1 MLVDTHCHLNMLVKE
16 QFDVPL
22 KGPEFAGI
30 PEILTLAEQKNVNK
44 IINVGTSLVES
55 LNCIEIAKKFAP
67 VWATVGIHPNDL
79 TDTWQSELKELVK
92 YLKEKAHY
100 KIIGIGECGMDF
112 HYEGYNLHRQQ
123 DGFRA
128 QIELA
133 LRYNLPLS
141 VHTRSAP
148 QETLK
153 ILEEYIKDGITGI
166 IHCFSEDRSFAQ
178 IATSWGFALG
188 IGGTITYPKNE
199 LLREVVKTA
208 SLEQIVLE
216 TDAPFLPIQKMR
228 GKKNYPEY
236 IFDIAQYVAELKNC
250 SFEQVAAQTTANVAK
265 IFQI

>member
-22 KGPEFAGI
+22 KGTELQEI
-30 PEILTLAEQKNVNK
+30 TEILALAKQKNVNK

-55 LNCIEIAKKFAP
+55 LNCIEIAKNFAS

-79 TDTWQSELKELVK
+79 TNDWQSELKELVK
-92 YLKEKAHY
+92 YLKEKENY

-112 HYEGYNLHRQQ
+112 HYEGYNANRQR

-128 QIELA
+128 QVELA
-133 LRYNLPLS
+133 LRYSLPLS
-141 VHTRSAP
+141 IHTRNAP

-166 IHCFSEDRSFAQ
+166 IHCFSEDLEFAK
-178 IATSWGFALG
+178 IVTTWGFVLG

-199 LLREVVKTA
+199 ILRAVVKAA

-236 IFDIAQYVAELKNC
+236 IFEIAQYIAELKSC
-250 SFEQVAAQTTANVAK
+250 DFEHVAAQSTANVAK